1 MAGANKST
9 RIVLSFVF
17 LLVPLAAAASSL
29 PLLNASLPDPATVV
43 ADFHRT
49 DWRQDRQRLADCGIS
64 FGRNAM
70 GGKGGPM
77 YMVTDSSRPRPGEP
91 CAGHAPRSADP
102 SIKADGA

>member
-1 MAGANKST
+1 MAGANEST

-29 PLLNASLPDPATVV
+29 PLLNASLPDPATVI

-49 DWRQDRQRLADCGIS
+49 DWQQDRQRLADCGIG

-77 YMVTDSSRPRPGEP
+77 YVVNDSSDRDPVNPAPGTL
-91 CAGHAPRSADP
+91 RY
-102 SIKADGA
+102 GAI